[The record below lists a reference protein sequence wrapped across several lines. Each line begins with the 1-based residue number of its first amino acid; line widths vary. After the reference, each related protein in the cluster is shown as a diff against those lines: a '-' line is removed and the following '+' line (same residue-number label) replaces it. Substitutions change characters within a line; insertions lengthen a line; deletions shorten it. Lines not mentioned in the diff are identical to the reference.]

1 MNIFY
6 SDKYEIIKINY
17 LLYIILFIKDQKNDY
32 ISINIKINIRKNNG
46 LNNIL
51 MLNDLH
57 SGEVVKLQK
66 INYLNKYNN
75 KIIKKRIEK
84 LFNENF

>member
-1 MNIFY
+1 
-6 SDKYEIIKINY
+6 
-17 LLYIILFIKDQKNDY
+17 
-32 ISINIKINIRKNNG
+32 
-46 LNNIL
+46 